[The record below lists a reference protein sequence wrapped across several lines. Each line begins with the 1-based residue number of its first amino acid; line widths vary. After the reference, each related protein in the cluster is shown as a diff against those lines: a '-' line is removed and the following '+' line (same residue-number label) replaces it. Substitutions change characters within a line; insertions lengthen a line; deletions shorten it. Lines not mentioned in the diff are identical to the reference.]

1 MSVAAARTTLGE
13 DAWRGLLADL
23 SPGARALAAAPPVF
37 DVWIDAGLVTECWK
51 AFRRAGNLGP
61 VPGALGA
68 ETIRVRHPAPFQ
80 GPASLVEALPGFWRG
95 SVEGGVITAEMTS
108 AQSAVVRIWAVWP
121 VPWFFDRHV
130 PAWFTHGLQIAG
142 AHGAAVRHIP
152 PADPAGTRHEY
163 QLLWS

>member
-1 MSVAAARTTLGE
+1 M
-13 DAWRGLLADL
+13 
-23 SPGARALAAAPPVF
+23 
-37 DVWIDAGLVTECWK
+37 
-51 AFRRAGNLGP
+51 
-61 VPGALGA
+61 
-68 ETIRVRHPAPFQ
+68 
-80 GPASLVEALPGFWRG
+80 EALPAFWRG
-95 SVEGGVITAEMTS
+95 SVEGGVVTAELTG

-121 VPWFFDRHV
+121 VPWFFECHV